1 MVLASYAEKNKV
13 FTLDYYVFCFV
24 LLGHALDQLYWL
36 NINFNLINEAFNLHN
51 ISNNLGFTCS
61 FISYKEP
68 NPTQPWN
75 LASADN
81 NFCHSTRAVMGT
93 SYSRNLFSGQFITL
107 PNTDT
112 KWSFSLVLYQRFWKM
127 FVLLSFLISFGT

>member
-51 ISNNLGFTCS
+51 ISNNLDFTFYMFLH
-61 FISYKEP
+61 FIQG
-68 NPTQPWN
+68 TQP
-75 LASADN
+75 
-81 NFCHSTRAVMGT
+81 
-93 SYSRNLFSGQFITL
+93 YPTL
-107 PNTDT
+107 EPRQC
-112 KWSFSLVLYQRFWKM
+112 WQQ
-127 FVLLSFLISFGT
+127 LLSFYQSCHGNFLQQKPV